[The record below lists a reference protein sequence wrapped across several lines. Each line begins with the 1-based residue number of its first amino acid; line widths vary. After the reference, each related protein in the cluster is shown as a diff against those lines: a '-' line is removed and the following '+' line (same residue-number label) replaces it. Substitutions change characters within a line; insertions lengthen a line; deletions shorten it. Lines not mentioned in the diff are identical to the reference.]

1 MSRFE
6 YTFQKYSLWNKKSW
20 LPGQLFF
27 NLKMKPAPHG
37 IPEPSLGEQGNKRN
51 DDNTTDSKD
60 NGGPGRR
67 EGFVEVMIDEQL
79 NADAENGCFRENIKR
94 RGNDGNR
101 QFPNAEGE
109 DLHKQSCQGYNGHGE
124 LPEPSVGC
132 GQISDHIQIGADC
145 DAVQKERQVNRL
157 FRIDHCR
164 YGQHKQYNADTD
176 NQQRPQAVI
185 ENKQV

>member
-1 MSRFE
+1 MGGARN
-6 YTFQKYSLWNKKSW
+6 YSPSTL
-20 LPGQLFF
+20 
-27 NLKMKPAPHG
+27 LKMKSAPHG

-101 QFPNAEGE
+101 QF
-109 DLHKQSCQGYNGHGE
+109 SC
-124 LPEPSVGC
+124 
-132 GQISDHIQIGADC
+132 
-145 DAVQKERQVNRL
+145 
-157 FRIDHCR
+157 
-164 YGQHKQYNADTD
+164 
-176 NQQRPQAVI
+176 
-185 ENKQV
+185 